1 MFSCKPLC
9 TCLLLA
15 ALPGGD
21 AAEAKKAIQKVLDDQ
36 VAAWNRGDLKGFMAG
51 YQRSNETTF
60 YSGNTALKGWDAVL
74 ERYQKK
80 YQGEGKEMGKV
91 TFRDID
97 IQVLSADSA
106 VVRGRWELKL
116 ANEMPGGLFTLVFR
130 KTAEGWRI
138 IHDHTSN

>member
-9 TCLLLA
+9 LGLLLA

-60 YSGNTALKGWDAVL
+60 YSGGTALKGWDAVL
-74 ERYQKK
+74 ERYEKK
-80 YQGEGKEMGKV
+80 YQGEGKEMGKL
-91 TFRDID
+91 TFRDLD
-97 IQVLSADSA
+97 IQVLGGDSA
-106 VVRGRWELKL
+106 WVRGRFELKL
-116 ANEMPGGLFTLVFR
+116 SKDL
-130 KTAEGWRI
+130 
-138 IHDHTSN
+138 